1 MSNNA
6 YFRGVFMVKRILIA
20 FCMIL
25 SMNHVYGMQFLKTY
39 FSPLRF
45 DKKEALTSEVEK
57 FSQQFS
63 PPKAVQETIEKN
75 RGNID
80 PQLKVQFLP
89 GSQPPVYL
97 KVGDPD
103 RIIYAASIAEFIKK
117 NHFQHLEVPK
127 KYFYKVGND
136 WKVIAEAIDASVVD
150 RTQLTLEEV
159 KELTTLIEASCY
171 NDTNNIVRNKQNG
184 KLALIDTEDLSFCCL
199 PKASVMNIFY
209 WNWIQY
215 VQNNEA
221 KKWFSDYLSAVEKS
235 EDAQDPCK
243 SICGTTEFNRHKID
257 LKKTKNELHKINI
270 YNKLLTRLDK
280 CVADADAHREDDTP
294 LDCSTWIK
302 QLKETNDELAREHN
316 YRRNDIV
323 GKRKEFIEYLKSIKG
338 RA

>member
-1 MSNNA
+1 MGILVDNA
-6 YFRGVFMVKRILIA
+6 YFRGVFMVKRILVVS
-20 FCMIL
+20 CMIL
-25 SMNHVYGMQFLKTY
+25 SMNHVHGMQFLKTY

-45 DKKEALTSEVEK
+45 DKKEVLTTEFEK
-57 FSQQFS
+57 FSQKFL
-63 PPKAVQETIEKN
+63 PPKEVQETIEENKD
-75 RGNID
+75 NID

-127 KYFYKVGND
+127 KYFYRVGND

-150 RTQLTLEEV
+150 RTQLTFEEV
-159 KELTTLIEASCY
+159 KELTTLIEATCY

-199 PKASVMNIFY
+199 AKASVMNIFY

-235 EDAQDPCK
+235 EGAQDPCK
-243 SICGTTEFNRHKID
+243 SICATTEFN
-257 LKKTKNELHKINI
+257 LKKTKNELYKINT
-270 YNKLLTRLDK
+270 YNKLLARLDK
-280 CVADADAHREDDTP
+280 CISDADGNREDIP
-294 LDCSTWIK
+294 SYCSTWIK
-302 QLKETNDELAREHN
+302 QLKEVNNELAREHN
-316 YRRNDIV
+316 CRRNDMV

-338 RA
+338 RS